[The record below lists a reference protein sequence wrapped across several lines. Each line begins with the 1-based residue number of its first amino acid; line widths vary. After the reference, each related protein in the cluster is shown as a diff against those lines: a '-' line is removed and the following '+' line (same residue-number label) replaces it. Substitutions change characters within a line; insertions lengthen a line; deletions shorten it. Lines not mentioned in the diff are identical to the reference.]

1 MDEVASLRFVPC
13 VAPPVYYLHMKYS
26 TVLFDFDGT
35 LSPTLD
41 YWMSSF
47 RSALGTLGIRATD
60 DEIFAKC
67 FYKNDDEISKAFG
80 LDSCAAFWRHTSDA
94 LKLHFDAPELFAGVD
109 DVLARCLERKI
120 KVGLVTSGERAV
132 VEPALQKLGVHHH
145 FHTTV
150 TADDITSFKPHPEP
164 VLKALATLGS
174 KPDETLFVGDHMVDV
189 AAGRAA
195 GTDTA
200 IYFTDRH
207 SRFHRIDELQSAGPT
222 FIFSDYHELLAK
234 L

>member
-1 MDEVASLRFVPC
+1 
-13 VAPPVYYLHMKYS
+13 MKYK

-41 YWMSSF
+41 YWLNSF
-47 RSALGTLGIRATD
+47 RSALGTLGIHAND

-67 FYKNDDEISKAFG
+67 FYKNDEQIANAFG
-80 LDSCAAFWRHTSDA
+80 LESCSAFWRHTSDA
-94 LKLHFDAPELFAGVD
+94 LKVHFDAPELFSGVD
-109 DVLARCLERKI
+109 DVLAHCEKLNV

-132 VEPALQKLGVHHH
+132 VEPALQKMGVHHH

-150 TADDITSFKPHPEP
+150 TADDITNFKPHPEP
-164 VLKALATLGS
+164 VLKALAALQS
-174 KPDETLFVGDHMVDV
+174 KPEETLFVGDHMVDV

-200 IYFTDRH
+200 IYFTERH
-207 SRFHRIDELQSAGPT
+207 SRFHRMDELQSAGPT
-222 FIFSDYHELLAK
+222 FIFSDYKDLLAK